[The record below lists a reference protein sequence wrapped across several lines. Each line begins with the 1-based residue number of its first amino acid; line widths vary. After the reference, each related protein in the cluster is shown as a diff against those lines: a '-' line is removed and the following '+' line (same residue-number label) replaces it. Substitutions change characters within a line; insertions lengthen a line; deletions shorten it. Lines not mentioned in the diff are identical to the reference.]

1 MSTKPDEVVTEPA
14 VTEEAPGTEA
24 EADAAFEAAV
34 ASVRGEEPA
43 TKAPAVSSEPAASSE
58 PTASKEP
65 VKPATEAKPVPTATP
80 VEEALPGIGLTPTQ
94 LREKLAKA
102 GQIDSISKKID
113 KIFGTL
119 GDLQVKAKQQ
129 GKPAIEE
136 QVKTFK
142 RITEEYPELAALL
155 TEDMNEAMKVALENF
170 KSPDIDGV
178 VNQRV
183 AEKMGEVMESF
194 QTELVAMKHEDW
206 QEQVA
211 SPDFALW
218 LQTLPA
224 KERETVVGS
233 PKAAVVIKAVT
244 DFKTWKDTKLAKEQ
258 RGETNQK
265 RLESAITP
273 KSAGV
278 EKPVSQTEDEAFEA
292 GYHSVRGKR

>member
-14 VTEEAPGTEA
+14 ANEEAQGTEA
-24 EADAAFEAAV
+24 EGEAAFEAAV
-34 ASVRGEEPA
+34 LNVRGEEPA
-43 TKAPAVSSEPAASSE
+43 TKPAVSSEPAAS
-58 PTASKEP
+58 TEP
-65 VKPATEAKPVPTATP
+65 VKPVTEAKPEPTATP
-80 VEEALPGIGLTPTQ
+80 AEEALPGIGLTPTQ
-94 LREKLAKA
+94 LREQLAKA

-119 GDLQVKAKQQ
+119 GDLQEKAKQQ

-155 TEDMNEAMKVALENF
+155 TEDMNEAMKAALENF

-183 AEKMGEVMESF
+183 AEKMSEVMESF
-194 QTELVAMKHEDW
+194 QIELVAMKHEDW
-206 QEQVA
+206 GEQVA

-218 LQTLPA
+218 LQTLPT

-273 KSAGV
+273 KSASG
-278 EKPVSQTEDEAFEA
+278 EKPVSQTEDDAFEA
-292 GYHSVRGKR
+292 GFHSVRGKR